1 MGAMRLYFYL
11 LLGVGLTAVF
21 TACQSTQNYEDST
34 APLFEG
40 SYAETPA
47 DFSGKIKI
55 VSWNIK
61 FAEEVEQALTEL
73 QEVEALQGAD
83 FLLLQEMDEAGV
95 DAIARTLGYNY
106 VYYPASVHAENGLN
120 FGNAILSKWPLSQP
134 EKILLPHESPTN
146 GQTRIAITAVATV
159 GDREIP
165 VYSIHTETFVLSSEK
180 RLQQTEA
187 IVEQIDEAVAVVIA
201 GGDFNTISQIG
212 VAALEE
218 RFARVDMERVSANTG
233 PTVIRGSKGFT
244 ADHIFARNS
253 EVIARGVWPDT
264 EASDHFPVWVEL
276 VLLD

>member
-1 MGAMRLYFYL
+1 MGAMRLFFYL

-21 TACQSTQNYEDST
+21 TACQSTQNYDDPN
-34 APLFEG
+34 APLFAG

-47 DFSGKIKI
+47 DFAGELKI

-61 FAEEVEQALTEL
+61 FAGEVEQALAEL
-73 QEVEALQGAD
+73 PEVEALRAAD
-83 FLLLQEMDEAGV
+83 FLLLQEMDEASV

-106 VYYPASVHAENGLN
+106 VYYPASVHPETGRN

-134 EKILLPHESPTN
+134 GKIVLPYESPTN
-146 GQTRIAITAVATV
+146 GQTRIAVTAVATV

-165 VYSIHTETFVLSSEK
+165 LYSTHNETFVLSSEK
-180 RLQQTEA
+180 RLQQTET
-187 IVEQIDEAVAVVIA
+187 IVEQIDKGADIVIA

-218 RFARVDMERVSANTG
+218 RFAKADMERVPTG
-233 PTVIRGSKGFT
+233 PTVIRAGKGFP
-244 ADHIFARNS
+244 ADHIFVRGG
-253 EVIARGVWPDT
+253 EIAASGVWSET

-276 VLLD
+276 ALEK

>member
-1 MGAMRLYFYL
+1 MGLMKNYFYL
-11 LLGVGLTAVF
+11 AALMGLTAVL
-21 TACQSTQNYEDST
+21 TACQSTQNYEDLA
-34 APLFEG
+34 APLFAG

-47 DFSGKIKI
+47 DFAGKIKI

-61 FAEEVEQALTEL
+61 FAKEVEQALTEL
-73 QEVEALQGAD
+73 QEVEALQDAD

-134 EKILLPHESPTN
+134 GKILLPHESPTN
-146 GQTRIAITAVATV
+146 GQTRIAVTAVASV
-159 GDREIP
+159 GDLEIP

-187 IVEQIDEAVAVVIA
+187 IIEQIDEDAAVVIA

-253 EVIARGVWPDT
+253 EVIASGVWPDT
-264 EASDHFPVWVEL
+264 KASDHFPVWVEL

>member
-21 TACQSTQNYEDST
+21 TACQSTRNFDDPD

-47 DFSGKIKI
+47 DVSGNLKI

-61 FAEEVEQALTEL
+61 FAEEVEQAITEL
-73 QEVEALQGAD
+73 QEVEELQDAD
-83 FLLLQEMDEAGV
+83 FLLLQEMDEASV
-95 DAIARTLGYNY
+95 DAMAQTLGYNY
-106 VYYPASVHAENGLN
+106 VYYPASVHPESGRN

-134 EKILLPHESPTN
+134 GKIVLPYESPTN
-146 GQTRIAITAVATV
+146 GQTRIAVTAVATI
-159 GDREIP
+159 GDLEVP

-187 IVEQIDEAVAVVIA
+187 IVEQIDDSVAVVIA

-218 RFARVDMERVSANTG
+218 RFARVNMERVSANTG

-253 EVIARGVWPDT
+253 EVIANGVWPDT

-276 VLLD
+276 TLLD